1 MDSND
6 IKFSFKMVLFLI
18 GLFLFVGGGYAVF
31 LSVEGVGQNK
41 LQDITIGQSFLSLLF
56 LVGVYITTNL
66 LKSRTITRLEMKREK
81 EFQKK
86 NRNNGN

>member
-18 GLFLFVGGGYAVF
+18 GLFLLVVGGIGVF
-31 LSVEGVGQNK
+31 FTIDEFAQNK
-41 LQDITIGQSFLSLLF
+41 LQDITIGQSFASLLF